1 MPIAVVVIPTKNEQ
15 DLIVEVIG
23 EVRAAFKGERYDR
36 VEILITDDSND
47 ATRVLAQKAGA
58 HVINGGGE
66 GLGTAMYRGLKGAL
80 SYSPN
85 VILAIDGDGQA
96 DAKEEIPAF
105 LKPIENG
112 DADLVVGSR
121 FKEAGLVHYK
131 YRPVKRFGTRIL
143 TWILRRLTGLPLTDS
158 HGGIRA
164 MVPDVVRELQM
175 IGTHTYVQETIIDA
189 AEKGFR
195 VVELPSA
202 WRVREHGDSR
212 VVRSIPKYVFYTLPI
227 LLLRSGHHIRTLYNL
242 GIGLIGLSVLYF
254 LFIFVQEG
262 YTFRLAHR
270 TPAFILIALLVST
283 GIQFFFF
290 GFILQL
296 INQIKRSVDLVVYR
310 ESTEIQI
317 RSRKPDWI
325 DHERTG

>member
-1 MPIAVVVIPTKNEQ
+1 MPTAVVVIPTKNEQ
-15 DLIVEVIG
+15 DSIVEVIG
-23 EVRAAFKGERYDR
+23 EVRAAFEGQPYDR
-36 VEILITDDSND
+36 VEILITDDSTD
-47 ATRVLAQKAGA
+47 RTRAIAKKTGA

-80 SYSPN
+80 SYNPD

-96 DAKEEIPAF
+96 DAKKEIPLF
-105 LKPIENG
+105 LGPIERG
-112 DADLVVGSR
+112 EADLVLGSR
-121 FKEAGLVHYK
+121 FKEEGLVHYQYK
-131 YRPVKRFGTRIL
+131 PVNRFGTKIL
-143 TWILRRLTGLPLTDS
+143 TWILRRLTGQQLTDS

-164 MVPDVVRELQM
+164 MAPDVVRELQM

-195 VVELPSA
+195 IMELPSA
-202 WRVREHGDSR
+202 WRVREHGKSR

-242 GIGLIGLSVLYF
+242 GLGLIALAVFYF

-262 YTFRLAHR
+262 YTIRLAHR
-270 TPAFILIALLVST
+270 TPALILIALMVST

-290 GFILQL
+290 GFMLQL

-310 ESTEIQI
+310 DSGGISQI
-317 RSRKPDWI
+317 TRKPERI
-325 DHERTG
+325 DHGRG

>member
-1 MPIAVVVIPTKNEQ
+1 MPTAVVVIPAKNEQ
-15 DLIVEVIG
+15 DSIVEVIG
-23 EVRAAFKGERYDR
+23 EVRAAFKGQRYDH
-36 VEILITDDSND
+36 VEIIITDDSND
-47 ATRVLAQKAGA
+47 ATRARAREAGA

-80 SYSPN
+80 SYSPD
-85 VILAIDGDGQA
+85 VILSIDGDGQT
-96 DAKEEIPAF
+96 DAKKEIPLF
-105 LKPIENG
+105 LKPIESG
-112 DADLVVGSR
+112 DADLVLGSR

-131 YRPVKRFGTRIL
+131 YRTIKRFGTRIL
-143 TWILRRLTGLPLTDS
+143 TWILRRLTGLQLTDS

-189 AEKGFR
+189 TEKGFR

-242 GIGLIGLSVLYF
+242 GIGLIGFGVLYF
-254 LFIFVQEG
+254 LIVFVQEG

-270 TPAFILIALLVST
+270 TPALILVGLLVST

-310 ESTEIQI
+310 ESPGNRVTPRQ
-317 RSRKPDWI
+317 PDWI